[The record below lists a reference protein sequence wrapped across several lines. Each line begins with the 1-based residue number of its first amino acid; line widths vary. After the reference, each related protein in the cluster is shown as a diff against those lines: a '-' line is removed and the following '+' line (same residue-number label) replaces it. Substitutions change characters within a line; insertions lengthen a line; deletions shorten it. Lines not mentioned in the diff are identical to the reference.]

1 MKCLLFGVKIKMEN
15 FILNF
20 IKNNINFDKENKINN
35 KMFKNKQII
44 KKNIITNI
52 SNKFAYLI

>member
-1 MKCLLFGVKIKMEN
+1 MKCLPFGVKIKMEN

>member
-1 MKCLLFGVKIKMEN
+1 MEN